1 MVHVHTWTLYNFS
14 ERGTSLIARFRF
26 HVSSVIGDGPQNS
39 LSLLRAMDSALAEP
53 PRSAAESVLGPAL
66 GHVQTMLCHCRL
78 DARQTRG
85 SVSPSPTMH
94 HARSWPSHKRTKN
107 ELIMNHFASRG
118 CCPSPP
124 PNLAFPAT
132 TTTTT
137 TTIPS
142 LSPRLD
148 LGEPPEL
155 WLPTTEIVFLRS
167 PALGYLQ
174 NWTLICRSLFP

>member
-14 ERGTSLIARFRF
+14 ERGTSLTARFRF
-26 HVSSVIGDGPQNS
+26 HVSSVIGNRPQNS

-107 ELIMNHFASRG
+107 ELIMNHFASLVVVAPPLHRTWLFLL
-118 CCPSPP
+118 PP
-124 PNLAFPAT
+124 PPPYHPFHPDWIWA
-132 TTTTT
+132 
-137 TTIPS
+137 S
-142 LSPRLD
+142 RLNY
-148 LGEPPEL
+148 G
-155 WLPTTEIVFLRS
+155 FR
-167 PALGYLQ
+167 
-174 NWTLICRSLFP
+174 RRK